1 MTNEQELVVY
11 LQKNNFTNLST
22 KNHFMKRLL
31 FLGVLL
37 MSIFGTNETWSQEWD
52 HGYMPFAQEGNTW
65 EMQVGGVKENV
76 YGCFVD
82 GDTLINGESWKKV
95 YNYRGVPAF
104 SYSYHMAIRDVG
116 QKVYAIAEGSNKP
129 RLLYDFGLK
138 IGDVIKCGIE
148 GNAFECLLDVNE
160 PSDILHGFAFDT
172 SLRLEQIDTIEYR
185 GTKFRCLIFTML
197 DAYEQCYRNGEEA
210 VRNNVVWVEGV
221 GSCAGPYSPWLPIPP
236 ENSIRLVFK
245 NEGNLIFSFSSIYDE
260 MSGGASPVYKTD
272 KNIIPFDLQGRR
284 LNTEPKHGV
293 YIQNGKKVMR

>member
-1 MTNEQELVVY
+1 

-37 MSIFGTNETWSQEWD
+37 MSIFGTNEAWSQEWD

-65 EMQVGGVKENV
+65 EMQVG
-76 YGCFVD
+76 
-82 GDTLINGESWKKV
+82 
-95 YNYRGVPAF
+95 
-104 SYSYHMAIRDVG
+104 
-116 QKVYAIAEGSNKP
+116 
-129 RLLYDFGLK
+129 
-138 IGDVIKCGIE
+138 
-148 GNAFECLLDVNE
+148 
-160 PSDILHGFAFDT
+160 
-172 SLRLEQIDTIEYR
+172 
-185 GTKFRCLIFTML
+185 
-197 DAYEQCYRNGEEA
+197 
-210 VRNNVVWVEGV
+210 GV

-272 KNIIPFDLQGRR
+272 KNTIPFDLQGRR

-293 YIQNGKKVMR
+293 YIQNGKKVMK